1 MKKVELLIATAL
13 GAGLVTPAVGQTG
26 GTAQSAGRTAN
37 APIVVTAQRQT
48 QTLNEVPIA
57 VSAFNAE
64 ALESQ
69 QIENVSD
76 LMLTLPNVTF
86 SKGNFTGSSLAIRG
100 VGNLCVGFSC
110 DSALGIHINGMPVLS
125 TNLFETEYFDIER
138 IEVLRGPQ
146 GTLFGRNATS
156 GVLNTITARPDLSDF
171 SASGEIEYGNYN
183 SIRAEGMVNVPLS
196 DWAGIRVA
204 GFYLNRDGYTTNL
217 FDGSDIDGR
226 DMYGI
231 RGSLR
236 LEPGPDTTIDISGYF
251 FEEDDDR
258 SRIQK
263 QLCARDPTGVLGC
276 APNALRAEPV
286 NGNATLA
293 SIFAAQEFLAIA
305 VSPAFAPLGLTSLFG
320 PDTYS
325 GVVVPEDVRTV
336 NIDYAPTY
344 FADEWYVQARLEH
357 DFGPVALSINGG
369 WQERS
374 IDSRSD
380 YNLTAAPAFDLTART
395 AIATYAGFAANPA
408 TAQFFAPSFNAL
420 FPGGPGGTAC
430 VSDATI
436 SYAGVFG
443 GDVGGCANNSTE
455 FDRSTSDSRQWSI
468 EAILTSDF
476 DGPFNFL
483 LGGIYFDHTQR
494 GDYFVNAFGL
504 DYAAGVLGGAT
515 GAGTAAATVA
525 ALTAAGATPAQIA
538 AAVAAIPATY
548 QGPSMFNS
556 ETDRFTL
563 ESYGLFGEV
572 YVDITDNL
580 RLTAGARYSND
591 SKFIRARSALLST
604 QVPVGTADVN
614 TFLGTVFDGDPS
626 TAGQQIYREETASF
640 DEITGR
646 IVLDWQWS
654 PDNLLY
660 ASWSRGY
667 KSGGLNPPVD
677 PTQFPSVPNT
687 FDPEII
693 NAFEIGSKNTLAGGA
708 VQLNASLFYYDYGG
722 LQLSRILAR
731 TSINTNTDAE
741 VYGLELEA
749 IISPDPAWLFNFT
762 ASVLETSIGSLSVID
777 TRDPSGGRSDTVII
791 KSLDN
796 ASNCAVIPQTAGNA
810 VGANAFVGTI
820 NGALGL
826 PGPVPV
832 PGTSTTGAY
841 AFCSA
846 LSAAAAGNIG
856 LFNPAL
862 AALQPLLNSF
872 GAFSVAEGADVDV
885 TGNNLPQAPNWKW
898 SVGGQYTHDFNNGM
912 NLVLRGDYAFTGGQY
927 SRVFNSPVDRIA
939 PYGIAN
945 AQVRLNG
952 PDDRWYIRAFVQNIF
967 DNNATTGQYVT
978 DPSSGLFTNIF
989 TLEPRRYGIAAGFNF

>member
-1 MKKVELLIATAL
+1 MKKFELLIATAL
-13 GAGLVTPAVGQTG
+13 GAGLVAPAM
-26 GTAQSAGRTAN
+26 AQVDDAANSVRSAN
-37 APIVVTAQRQT
+37 APIIVTAQRQS
-48 QTLNEVPIA
+48 QSLNEVPIA
-57 VSAFNAE
+57 VSAFSAE

-69 QIENVSD
+69 QIENISD

-110 DSALGIHINGMPVLS
+110 DSALGIHVNGMPLLS

-146 GTLFGRNATS
+146 GTLYGRNATS

-171 SASGEIEYGNYN
+171 AASGEFEYGNYN
-183 SIRAEGMVNVPLS
+183 SIRVEGMVNVPLS

-236 LEPGPDTTIDISGYF
+236 LEPGPDTTIDITGYF

-293 SIFAAQEFLAIA
+293 SIFASQEFLGIA
-305 VSPAFAPLGLTSLFG
+305 VAPAFAAFGLSSLYG

-344 FADEWYVQARLEH
+344 FADEWFVQARLEH
-357 DFGPVALSINGG
+357 DFGPVALALNGG
-369 WQERS
+369 WQERT
-374 IDSRSD
+374 IDTRSD
-380 YNLTAAPAFDLTART
+380 YNLTAAPAHDATAR
-395 AIATYAGFAANPA
+395 AGIANFGGFAGFVSP
-408 TAQFFAPSFNAL
+408 QFAGPGFNAL
-420 FPGGPGGTAC
+420 FPQGAAGPGCTSEAN
-430 VSDATI
+430 I
-436 SYAGVFG
+436 NYAGVFG
-443 GDVGGCANNSTE
+443 GDVAGCSNSSIE
-455 FDRSTSDSRQWSI
+455 FDRSTSDSRQYSM

-483 LGGIYFDHTQR
+483 LGGIYFNHRQS
-494 GDYFVNAFGL
+494 GNYFVNAFGL
-504 DYAAGVLGGAT
+504 DYAAAVLGAAT
-515 GAGTAAATVA
+515 GAGTAAATA
-525 ALTAAGATPAQIA
+525 AAILGGGGTPAQA
-538 AAVAAIPATY
+538 AAAIAAIPTTY

-556 ETDRFTL
+556 ETNSFTL
-563 ESYGLFGEV
+563 ESYGLFGEA
-572 YVDITDNL
+572 YVDITDTL
-580 RLTAGARYSND
+580 SLTVGARYSDD

-604 QVPVGTADVN
+604 QVPVGTTDVN

-640 DEITGR
+640 SEITGR

-660 ASWSRGY
+660 ASYSRGY

-687 FDPEII
+687 FAPEII
-693 NAFEIGSKNTLAGGA
+693 NAFEIG
-708 VQLNASLFYYDYGG
+708 
-722 LQLSRILAR
+722 
-731 TSINTNTDAE
+731 
-741 VYGLELEA
+741 
-749 IISPDPAWLFNFT
+749 
-762 ASVLETSIGSLSVID
+762 
-777 TRDPSGGRSDTVII
+777 
-791 KSLDN
+791 
-796 ASNCAVIPQTAGNA
+796 
-810 VGANAFVGTI
+810 
-820 NGALGL
+820 
-826 PGPVPV
+826 
-832 PGTSTTGAY
+832 
-841 AFCSA
+841 
-846 LSAAAAGNIG
+846 
-856 LFNPAL
+856 
-862 AALQPLLNSF
+862 
-872 GAFSVAEGADVDV
+872 
-885 TGNNLPQAPNWKW
+885 
-898 SVGGQYTHDFNNGM
+898 
-912 NLVLRGDYAFTGGQY
+912 
-927 SRVFNSPVDRIA
+927 
-939 PYGIAN
+939 
-945 AQVRLNG
+945 
-952 PDDRWYIRAFVQNIF
+952 RAHV
-967 DNNATTGQYVT
+967 
-978 DPSSGLFTNIF
+978 
-989 TLEPRRYGIAAGFNF
+989 

>member
-1 MKKVELLIATAL
+1 M
-13 GAGLVTPAVGQTG
+13 
-26 GTAQSAGRTAN
+26 SR
-37 APIVVTAQRQT
+37 
-48 QTLNEVPIA
+48 
-57 VSAFNAE
+57 
-64 ALESQ
+64 
-69 QIENVSD
+69 
-76 LMLTLPNVTF
+76 
-86 SKGNFTGSSLAIRG
+86 
-100 VGNLCVGFSC
+100 
-110 DSALGIHINGMPVLS
+110 
-125 TNLFETEYFDIER
+125 
-138 IEVLRGPQ
+138 
-146 GTLFGRNATS
+146 
-156 GVLNTITARPDLSDF
+156 
-171 SASGEIEYGNYN
+171 
-183 SIRAEGMVNVPLS
+183 
-196 DWAGIRVA
+196 

-226 DMYGI
+226 DMFGV

-236 LEPGPDTTIDISGYF
+236 LEPGPDTTIDIVGYY

-293 SIFAAQEFLAIA
+293 SIFASQEFLGIA
-305 VSPAFAPLGLTSLFG
+305 VSPAFAPLGLSSLYG
-320 PDTYS
+320 PDQYA

-344 FADEWYVQARLEH
+344 FADEWFIQARLEH

-369 WQERS
+369 WQETS
-374 IDSRSD
+374 IDTRSD
-380 YNLTAAPAFDLTART
+380 YNLTAAPAFDATAR
-395 AIATYAGFAANPA
+395 AGIAGFAALAANPA
-408 TAQFFAPSFNAL
+408 TAQFAAPGFNAL
-420 FPGGPGGTAC
+420 FPNGPAGAGCTSEAN
-430 VSDATI
+430 I

-443 GDVGGCANNSTE
+443 GDVAGCANNSIE
-455 FDRSTSDSRQWSI
+455 FDRSTSDARQWSI

-483 LGGIYFDHTQR
+483 LGGIYFDHR
-494 GDYFVNAFGL
+494 NRGGDYFVNAFGL
-504 DYAAGVLGGAT
+504 DYAAGVLGAAT

-525 ALTAAGATPAQIA
+525 ALTAAGATPAQIQ
-538 AAVAAIPATY
+538 AAVAAIPTTY

-556 ETDRFTL
+556 ETNGFTL
-563 ESYGLFGEV
+563 ESYGLFGEA

-580 RLTAGARYSND
+580 RLTAGIRYSND
-591 SKFIRARSALLST
+591 EKTISARSALLAI
-604 QVPVGTADVN
+604 QVPVGTQDVN
-614 TFLGTVFDGDPS
+614 GFLANNFDGDPS
-626 TAGQQIYREETASF
+626 LAGQQIYRDETAGF

-687 FDPEII
+687 FNPEII
-693 NAFEIGSKNTLAGGA
+693 NAYEIGSKNTLAGGA
-708 VQLNASLFYYDYGG
+708 VQLNGSVFFYDYGG

-731 TSINTNTDAE
+731 TSINTNTDAQ
-741 VYGLELEA
+741 VWGVELEA
-749 IISPDPAWLFNFT
+749 VVSPDPAWLFNFS
-762 ASVLETSIGSLSVID
+762 ASYLNTSIGDLQLID
-777 TRDPSGGRSDTVII
+777 SRDPSGRRSDTVII

-796 ASNCAVIPQTAGNA
+796 ASNCAVIPQAAGNG
-810 VGANAFVGTI
+810 VGANNFVGTI

-826 PGPVPV
+826 PGPVTV
-832 PGTSTTGAY
+832 PGTTTTGAF

-846 LSAAAAGNIG
+846 LQAAAAGNIG

-872 GAFSVAEGADVDV
+872 GAFSVAEGAEVDV
-885 TGNNLPQAPNWKW
+885 TGNELPQAPNWKF
-898 SVGGQYTHDFNNGM
+898 SIGGQYTHDFSNGM
-912 NLVLRGDYAFTGGQY
+912 NVVLRGDYAMTGSQF
-927 SRVFNSPVDRIA
+927 SRVFNSPIDRIES
-939 PYGIAN
+939 YGIAN
-945 AQVRLNG
+945 AQVQLNG
-952 PDDRWYIRAFVQNIF
+952 NDDRWFVRAFIQNIF
-967 DNNATTGQYVT
+967 DSDAITGQYVT

-989 TLEPRRYGIAAGFNF
+989 TLEPRRYGLAAGIRF